1 MIRVDVFGGQTKI
14 TDLDLMRE
22 YREIQTILPTN
33 ELPQWLVEA
42 IHLLDLCELDYPLEG
57 VGMRSFSN
65 EYLRTYHLDKKFYAE
80 QSV

>member
-22 YREIQTILPTN
+22 YREIQTIIPTN

-42 IHLLDLCELDYPLEG
+42 IHLLDLCDINYELDG
-57 VGMRSFSN
+57 VGVRSFTN
-65 EYLRTYHLDKKFYAE
+65 EYLTTYYLDKKFYAD
-80 QSV
+80 QVV